1 MEVQRDKQER
11 ERIALYGGAFDPVH
25 CAHLAVARYA
35 LEQAQLDRVIF
46 IPAAQSPLKLHTP
59 MTEAATRLHMLELA
73 LQNEPD
79 FDLDPFEIERGGI
92 SYTVKTVRHFTHRY
106 PQADLFWIIGGDQF
120 EQLDRWRCIDE
131 LAQML
136 RFLVLPRTGADTQ
149 RPNSGK
155 NLLYQVLDTPLMHES
170 SSEVRRRCQ
179 QGDSLQGWVPDAVGA
194 FISQQELYSNLD

>member
-1 MEVQRDKQER
+1 MEDQRDEQER

-25 CAHLAVARYA
+25 CAHLGVARYA

-59 MTEAATRLHMLELA
+59 MTEAATRLDMLELA

-92 SYTVKTVRHFTHRY
+92 SYTVETVRHFMHRY

-149 RPNSGK
+149 RPNLAK
-155 NLLYQVLDTPLMHES
+155 NLLYQVFDTPLMRES

-179 QGDSLQGWVPDAVGA
+179 QGDSLQGWVPAAVEA

>member
-1 MEVQRDKQER
+1 MEVQKDKQER
-11 ERIALYGGAFDPVH
+11 ERIALYGGTFDPVH
-25 CAHLAVARYA
+25 CAHLGVARNA

-46 IPAAQSPLKLHTP
+46 IPAAQSPLKSHTP
-59 MTEAATRLHMLELA
+59 MAEAAARLQMLELA
-73 LQNEPD
+73 LQNEPN
-79 FDLDPFEIERGGI
+79 FDLDPYEIERGGI
-92 SYTVKTVRHFTHRY
+92 SYTVETVRHFTHRY

-120 EQLDRWRCIDE
+120 EQLDRWRRIDE

-149 RPNSGK
+149 RPNSAK
-155 NLLYQVLDTPLMHES
+155 NLLYQVLDVPLMRES

-179 QGDSLQGWVPDAVGA
+179 QGDSLQGWVPAAVEA

>member
-1 MEVQRDKQER
+1 MEVQKDKQER

-25 CAHLAVARYA
+25 CAHLGVARNA

-59 MTEAATRLHMLELA
+59 MAEAAARLHMLELA
-73 LQNEPD
+73 LQNELN
-79 FDLDPFEIERGGI
+79 FDLDPYEIEQGGI
-92 SYTVKTVRHFTHRY
+92 SYTVETVRHFTHRY

-120 EQLDRWRCIDE
+120 EQLDRWRSIDE

-149 RPNSGK
+149 RPNSAK
-155 NLLYQVLDTPLMHES
+155 NLLYQVLDAPLMRES

-179 QGDSLQGWVPDAVGA
+179 QGDSLQGWVPVAVEA